1 MPMTIRR
8 LPVYFSLAVALLTC
22 SAAAANAQTAVDVFD
37 STKLRDVQLLM
48 NSRDL
53 TQLRAGYLTNTYYPA
68 DLIWNGVRVRNVAVR
83 NRGAG
88 SRNPTKP
95 GLRLDFNRYTRG
107 QQFAGYN
114 SLILDNQWQDP
125 SFIREVLTMSAFRQ
139 MGQAAPRQVFVRLF
153 INREFQG
160 LYTLGEEVDP
170 AFVQRS
176 INESSGYLYE
186 FHFAFPFF
194 TQYLGDALDPY
205 KVLFEPRNHEL
216 ETDEML
222 YGPIRDLFKEINEPD
237 DAVWRERVEARLD
250 LAQFMTHVAIQ
261 NFLTEND
268 GIMGYAGVNNFY
280 LYRLANSTQHR
291 IFPWD
296 EDNAFTFIAS
306 SIVRQPENPV
316 VLFERAFAQ
325 PDLRSLF
332 LDVAE
337 QCAHTLT
344 ESGWLSDELERLVA
358 LITPSVLED
367 THKQFSNERYFEDL
381 DFIRTFAATRTQT
394 TLDEIQTLR

>member
-1 MPMTIRR
+1 MRTMIR
-8 LPVYFSLAVALLTC
+8 LSAWICLALGLVIVTSTSAL
-22 SAAAANAQTAVDVFD
+22 AQTATDVMD
-37 STKLRDVQLLM
+37 NTKLRDVQLLM
-48 NSRDL
+48 NSKDL
-53 TQLRAGYLTNTYYPA
+53 ALLRAGYLANTYYPA
-68 DLIWNGVRVRNVAVR
+68 DMIWNGTRIRNVAVR

-95 GLRLDFNRYTRG
+95 GLRLDFNRYART
-107 QQFAGYN
+107 QQFAGYS

-139 MGQAAPRQVFVRLF
+139 MGQASPRQAFVRLF
-153 INREFQG
+153 INGEHLG
-160 LYTLGEEVDP
+160 VYTLGEEIDD
-170 AFVQRS
+170 AFVQRAL
-176 INESSGYLYE
+176 NENTGHLYE
-186 FHFAFPFF
+186 FHFVFPFF
-194 TQYLGDALDPY
+194 TQYLGDDLTPY
-205 KVLFEPRNHEL
+205 KQLFEPRNHEL

-237 DAVWRERVEARLD
+237 DAVWRERVDARID
-250 LAQFMTHVAIQ
+250 LPQFMTHVAIQ

-268 GIMGYAGVNNFY
+268 GIMGYAGINNFY
-280 LYRLANSTQHR
+280 LHRLANSTKHR

-306 SIVRQPENPV
+306 SIVRQPENPI

-325 PDLRSLF
+325 PDLRNLF

-337 QCAHTLT
+337 QCAYTLT
-344 ESGWLSDELERLVA
+344 DSGWLSAELERLVA
-358 LITPSVLED
+358 LITPAVLAD

-381 DFIRTFAATRTQT
+381 DFIRAFASTRTQT
-394 TLDEIQTLR
+394 TLDEIRTLR